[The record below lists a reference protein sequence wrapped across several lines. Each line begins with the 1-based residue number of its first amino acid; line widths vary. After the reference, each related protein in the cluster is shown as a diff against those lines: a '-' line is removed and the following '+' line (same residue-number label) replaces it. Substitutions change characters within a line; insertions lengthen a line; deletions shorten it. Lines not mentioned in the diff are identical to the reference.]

1 MESVAQ
7 APRAG
12 WATRLHAALMPDY
25 NRAAAAY
32 WWFVVVAGA
41 AALLLAIVQ
50 SARLPPLT
58 LVQVLA
64 GCGVAMLAGL
74 FPVRIPGS
82 KNSLAGGEVFI
93 LLQLLLFGPGPAA
106 LAAAGEAFVGSAR
119 SSRRWTSRLISPAT
133 ACLSLMLVGAV
144 FQWVRDTQLPAST
157 LGQGLLLLLAIAA
170 AVAHF
175 MLTSLVL
182 TIVVHLKRGERLDW
196 RGYFDNFAWV
206 GTTFA
211 ACAMIAGLL
220 YLAFKASGVA
230 VMAGAVPMMVAL
242 LVMLHSHF
250 RHRESLEQAQAL
262 RVAAAEREAAQS
274 ARHLQELRDSE
285 QRFHSAF
292 AHAAIGMALVDLDGT
307 VLQANPALCA
317 LLGCD
322 EQALLRRE
330 LTSFFHPADVAPLQR
345 QWHETM
351 RGGAADAVQVRCRA
365 ADGAEL
371 RFALHSGRFAEQA
384 GSRPTLIVQ
393 VQNVTA
399 RHEAEARLQ
408 HMAFHDGLTSLAN
421 RVRFGQCLARAV
433 ERCRAD
439 RDYCFSVMYLD
450 FDRFKLIN
458 DTLGHNAGDRFLV
471 LVAQRL
477 QAQVRAGD
485 TVGRLGGDEFAI
497 LIENLADEPTLL
509 AMAGRLQ
516 RALSAPYELDGN
528 EITSSASIGIT
539 FSTMDYD
546 APGDVLRD
554 ADIAMYRAKA
564 AGRAR
569 TAVFDASLRAQL
581 ASQVRLERDLPN
593 AIAQGQLSLV
603 YQPIHDL
610 GSGAVDSFEALVRWN
625 HPELGPVSPTVFIPI
640 AEESAT
646 IGALTDWVL
655 AQACA
660 RLASL
665 PVVAGRR
672 PRLNVNVSGV
682 DMCRAGFVSNV
693 AMTLLRHGLQPDQL
707 TLEITETTLMTRL
720 DAALATMGK
729 LRELGVGLS
738 VDDFGTGYSSLAYLS
753 TLPITSLKIDRSFVH
768 RLVDGAGDAEVVR
781 AVISLGH
788 ALGKTVVA
796 EGIETPEQ
804 LARLKAM
811 GCRHGQGFLLARPL
825 GAAQVEPALLGTVG
839 AALASTLCTTV

>member
-7 APRAG
+7 PAREAWP
-12 WATRLHAALMPDY
+12 TRLHAALMPDY
-25 NRAAAAY
+25 NRTAACY
-32 WWFVVVAGA
+32 WWAVVASGTL
-41 AALLLAIVQ
+41 ALLVALVQ
-50 SARLPPLT
+50 SARLPL
-58 LVQVLA
+58 LVVVQVVA

-74 FPVRIPGS
+74 FPVRVPGS
-82 KNSLAGGEVFI
+82 KNSMVGGEVFI

-119 SSRRWTSRLISPAT
+119 SSRRWTSRLISPAA
-133 ACLSLMLVGAV
+133 ACLSLTLIGAV
-144 FQWVRDTQLPAST
+144 FQWVRETQLPASA
-157 LGQGLLLLLAIAA
+157 LGEGLLLLWATVA

-175 MLTSLVL
+175 MLTSLAL
-182 TIVVHLKRGERLDW
+182 TLVVHLKRGEGLDW
-196 RGYFDNFAWV
+196 RGYFHNFGWI

-220 YLAFKASGVA
+220 YLAFKATSIA

-250 RHRESLEQAQAL
+250 RHRESLEQAQAM
-262 RVAAAEREAAQS
+262 RVAAAERESEQS
-274 ARHLQELRDSE
+274 ARHLRELRDSE

-322 EQALLRRE
+322 EPSVVGSQLR
-330 LTSFFHPADVAPLQR
+330 SFFDSADSAPLQR
-345 QWHETM
+345 QWQATM
-351 RGGAADAVQVRCRA
+351 RGDVADAIQVRCHR
-365 ADGAEL
+365 ADGADL
-371 RFALHSGRFAEQA
+371 RFALHSGRFADQTGRA
-384 GSRPTLIVQ
+384 PTLIVQ
-393 VQNVTA
+393 LQNVTA

-408 HMAFHDGLTSLAN
+408 HIAYHDGLTSLAN
-421 RVRFGQCLARAV
+421 RIRFGQCLAQAV
-433 ERCRAD
+433 DRCRVD
-439 RDYCFSVMYLD
+439 RGYCFSVMYLD

-471 LVAQRL
+471 LVARRL

-516 RALSAPYELDGN
+516 RALQSPYDLDGT
-528 EITSSASIGIT
+528 EVTTSASIGIT
-539 FSTMDYD
+539 FSTMNYE

-554 ADIAMYRAKA
+554 ADIAMYRAKG

-569 TAVFDASLRAQL
+569 TVIFDASLRAQL
-581 ASQVRLERDLPN
+581 ANQVRLERDLAH
-593 AIAQGQLSLV
+593 AIDHGELSLV
-603 YQPIHDL
+603 FQPIYDL
-610 GSGAVDSFEALVRWN
+610 GSGAIDSFEALVRWD
-625 HPELGPVSPTVFIPI
+625 HPELGPIPPSVFIPI

-655 AQACA
+655 PQACA

-665 PVVAGRR
+665 PVAPGVR
-672 PRLNVNVSGV
+672 PRIHVNVSGA
-682 DMCRAGFVSNV
+682 DMCRAGFVGSV
-693 AMTLLRHGLQPDQL
+693 AMTLLRHGLQPGQL

-720 DAALATMGK
+720 DAALATMGQ

-753 TLPITSLKIDRSFVH
+753 TLPITSLKIDRSFVQ
-768 RLVDGAGDAEVVR
+768 RLADTTGDAEVVR
-781 AVISLGH
+781 AVITLGQT
-788 ALGKTVVA
+788 LGKTVIA
-796 EGIETPEQ
+796 EGIETAEQ

-811 GCRHGQGFLLARPL
+811 GCRHGQGFYLARPL
-825 GAAQVEPALLGTVG
+825 NPAQLETLVSGRAAERAVPVPCFAG
-839 AALASTLCTTV
+839 